1 MRVTS
6 KILAALA
13 GLMGAAG
20 VVLAAMA
27 AHQAGGERLGPASS
41 ILLFHA
47 SAVIGAV
54 LLAERGLAQRH
65 LGLLAALGLVVGAAL
80 FSGELALR
88 TFTGASL
95 FPMAA
100 PTGGTVLIG
109 SWIALAIAAILP
121 GKPA

>member
-1 MRVTS
+1 MRVLS
-6 KILAALA
+6 KVLAALA
-13 GLMGAAG
+13 SLMGAGG

-27 AHQAGGERLGPASS
+27 AHQTGGERLGPASS

-65 LGLLAALGLVVGAAL
+65 LGLLAAIGLVAGAGL

-100 PTGGTVLIG
+100 PTGGTILIG
-109 SWIALAIAAILP
+109 SWVALAIAALLP

>member
-1 MRVTS
+1 MRAAFKVLT
-6 KILAALA
+6 ALA

-47 SAVIGAV
+47 SAIIGAV
-54 LLAERGLAQRH
+54 LLAERSLAQRH
-65 LGLLAALGLVVGAAL
+65 LGLLAAIGLVIGAGL

-100 PTGGTVLIG
+100 PTGGTILIG
-109 SWIALAIAAILP
+109 SWVALAIAAILP